1 MKASLMMSNRH
12 AFGNGVALDR
22 RYGWFGN
29 DRMKRVEEPATKAER
44 SALFEQAVL
53 PHLNAAYNLARWLTR
68 NPDDAQDVVQ
78 EAYLRAFKYFSGFA
92 GEDGKAWLL
101 SIVRHACF
109 TWLRKNRPAE
119 LTQIDDDAGD
129 EGVEAGDAAEDNP
142 EQRLLAARD
151 RELLNRLIAELPAEF
166 REVIILRELEE
177 LSYREIAAIAGIPV
191 GTVMSRLA
199 RARCRLR
206 CGWVRAR
213 NSEDRYGA

>member
-1 MKASLMMSNRH
+1 MKP
-12 AFGNGVALDR
+12 
-22 RYGWFGN
+22 
-29 DRMKRVEEPATKAER
+29 VEELATKAER
-44 SALFEQAVL
+44 PARFEQAVL

-78 EAYLRAFKYFSGFA
+78 EAYLRAFKYFSGFTD
-92 GEDGKAWLL
+92 EDGKAWLL

-129 EGVEAGDAAEDNP
+129 EGVEAGDQAEDNP

-177 LSYREIAAIAGIPV
+177 LSYREIAVIAAIPV

-199 RARCRLR
+199 RARRRLR
-206 CGWVRAR
+206 CGWLRAR

>member
-1 MKASLMMSNRH
+1 
-12 AFGNGVALDR
+12 
-22 RYGWFGN
+22 
-29 DRMKRVEEPATKAER
+29 MKRVEEPATKPER
-44 SALFEQAVL
+44 LALFDQAVL

-78 EAYLRAFKYFSGFA
+78 EAYLRAFKYFSGFS

-119 LTQIDDDAGD
+119 LTQFDDDAGD
-129 EGVEAGDAAEDNP
+129 QGVEAGDEAENNP
-142 EQRLLAARD
+142 EQRLLVTRD

-166 REVIILRELEE
+166 REVVILRELEE
-177 LSYREIAAIAGIPV
+177 LSYREIAVIAAIPI

-199 RARCRLR
+199 RARRRLR
-206 CGWVRAR
+206 RGWLRAR
-213 NSEDRYGA
+213 SSEDRYGA